1 MKATTL
7 VFLAITAA
15 LAASIQ
21 RRAVIAHDAVVG
33 FSQTVPSGTV
43 GELYLKYKPYLKV
56 ENGCV
61 PFPAVDASGNTGYE
75 ANDLYGAHKTLN
87 TFPAVDSAQQAA
99 LTMAAPAAL
108 ARFTH
113 DPQLTAALSPSCT
126 PWVTVSSSPLPLTN

>member
-1 MKATTL
+1 MDLTIHVWESEFSSIILRSTTPKSISTAMKISATFCLAIATT
-7 VFLAITAA
+7 

-43 GELYLKYKPYLKV
+43 GQLYLKYKPYLKV

-75 ANDLYGAHKTLN
+75 L
-87 TFPAVDSAQQAA
+87 
-99 LTMAAPAAL
+99 
-108 ARFTH
+108 
-113 DPQLTAALSPSCT
+113 
-126 PWVTVSSSPLPLTN
+126 